1 MEQLNIE
8 GKRSG
13 DGFVAHKAVLLEAL
27 QRTTAD
33 RIILCGVEVGRKGL
47 LNYFKA
53 LAGNNIIKVVPAK
66 GSVNAQKSLKVVCG
80 SHIGNL
86 ASGEWVNEN
95 TPPTSGDLRVSPT
108 VGIKPNIGASEMAT
122 ALSRVIPFS
131 AKLVKDDKRRP
142 VLGCVLMEAKGGVL
156 TLVGAD
162 GIGMAINTLS
172 FDEQEAKALV
182 PRDDLRAIVN
192 ALRRAKRLNV
202 VFEGKGE
209 ESYSQVV
216 VFMTDLVQY
225 RLESANYRFP
235 DYRKQVPTSHTAVA
249 HIDTVETAK
258 AINALKAI
266 NAIKDYAVDLLI
278 EDNRLVLASPDDKET
293 TVGEHSIPC
302 ETEGSID
309 IRLVGS
315 YLSNALRLC
324 GGMVDIS
331 ATKPYENLMVKQNG
345 YTVLLMPQLS
355 NKAKTAY
362 EADQKAKEA
371 DKPVE
376 PKAVKPVEPKGK
388 KVAEPKAKQAIVPVS
403 EHPTEPTEPTK
414 SQEPQAVGSK
424 A

>member
-33 RIILCGVEVGRKGL
+33 RIILCGAEVGRRGL

-53 LAGNNIIKVVPAK
+53 LAGSNIIKVVPAK
-66 GSVNAQKSLKVVCG
+66 GSVNAQKSLKVLCG
-80 SHIGNL
+80 SHIGNI
-86 ASGEWVNEN
+86 AGGEWVNEN
-95 TPPTSGDLRVSPT
+95 TPPTNADLRVSPT
-108 VGIKPNIGASEMAT
+108 VGVKPNIGASEMAV

-142 VLGCVLMEAKGGVL
+142 VLGCVLFEAKGGVL

-172 FDEQEAKALV
+172 FDEQDAKALV
-182 PRDDLRAIVN
+182 PRDDLKAIVN
-192 ALRRAKRLNV
+192 LLRRAKRLNV
-202 VFEGKGE
+202 VFDGKGE
-209 ESYSQVV
+209 ESYSQAI

-225 RLESANYRFP
+225 RLECASYRFP
-235 DYRKQVPTSHTAVA
+235 DYRKQVPTTHNAVA
-249 HIDTVETAK
+249 HIDTVETAR

-266 NAIKDYAVDLLI
+266 NAIKDYAVDLVI

-293 TVGEHSIPC
+293 TVGEHAIPC

-315 YLSNALRLC
+315 YLTTALRLC

-331 ATKPYENLMVKQNG
+331 ATKPYENLMVRQNG
-345 YTVLLMPQLS
+345 YTVLLMPQMS
-355 NKAKTAY
+355 QKAKAVY
-362 EADQKAKEA
+362 ELDQKAKE
-371 DKPVE
+371 P
-376 PKAVKPVEPKGK
+376 VKP
-388 KVAEPKAKQAIVPVS
+388 AEPKS
-403 EHPTEPTEPTK
+403 EQSAEPK
-414 SQEPQAVGSK
+414 SQKKGKTAEAV
-424 A
+424 ATA